1 LLSTGGRLVLVNS
14 VLSSLS
20 MYMMSFFRIHKG
32 VLQRLDYYR
41 SRFFGNVMS
50 TKRKRNTYWLGGV
63 YSINL
68 EILEG

>member
-1 LLSTGGRLVLVNS
+1 
-14 VLSSLS
+14 